1 MSRFLSA
8 TAMALVL
15 VAGAAVSAEAKTLV
29 YCSEG
34 SPENFN
40 PQINTTGTSFDA
52 SGPIYDH
59 LIEFVKGSTKTEPGL
74 AESWDISDD
83 GTVYTFHLRKGVKW
97 HSNDKFTPTRDF
109 NADDVLFTFNRMW
122 KEDSPYHKVS
132 GGSYDYFNDM
142 GFPDLLKSIDKVDD
156 HTVKFTLTKPEAPFL
171 ADLAMEFS
179 SILSAEYADA
189 MMKAGTPEQVDQV
202 PIGTGSFQFVQYQPD
217 ALIRYKAFDQAW
229 SGKEK
234 IDNLV
239 FAITPDAAVRYAKLK
254 AGECHVMP
262 YPNPAD
268 VPAMQKDPALNV
280 LTQPGLNTGYLAFN
294 VQKKPFDDVRVR
306 RAVNMAINKQ
316 AILDA
321 VYQGAGQ
328 AAKNPIPPTIWSYND
343 SIQDY
348 KYDP

>member
-1 MSRFLSA
+1 MSRYLSA

-15 VAGAAVSAEAKTLV
+15 VAGMAVSAEAKTLV

-59 LIEFVKGSTKTEPGL
+59 LIEFTKGTTKTEPGL

-97 HSNDKFTPTRDF
+97 HSNDKFTPTREF

-132 GGSYDYFNDM
+132 GGSYDYFGDM
-142 GFPDLLKSIDKVDD
+142 GFPTLLKAIDKVDD

-189 MMKAGTPEQVDQV
+189 MMKAGTQ
-202 PIGTGSFQFVQYQPD
+202 IGR
-217 ALIRYKAFDQAW
+217 A
-229 SGKEK
+229 
-234 IDNLV
+234 
-239 FAITPDAAVRYAKLK
+239 
-254 AGECHVMP
+254 HV
-262 YPNPAD
+262 
-268 VPAMQKDPALNV
+268 
-280 LTQPGLNTGYLAFN
+280 
-294 VQKKPFDDVRVR
+294 
-306 RAVNMAINKQ
+306 
-316 AILDA
+316 
-321 VYQGAGQ
+321 
-328 AAKNPIPPTIWSYND
+328 
-343 SIQDY
+343 
-348 KYDP
+348 